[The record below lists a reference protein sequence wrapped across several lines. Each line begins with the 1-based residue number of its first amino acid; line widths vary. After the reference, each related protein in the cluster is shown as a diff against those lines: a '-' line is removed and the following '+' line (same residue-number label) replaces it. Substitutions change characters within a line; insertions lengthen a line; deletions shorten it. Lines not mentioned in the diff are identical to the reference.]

1 VYVLIATLCL
11 IPISQTQGKI
21 TSQYGWRQL
30 PGDLHRTFHWGID
43 IAADLG
49 TALRAVQDGTVTFA
63 YEDLLNGGGKMV
75 SITTQLATGK
85 QVIKYG
91 HLHRIF
97 VKRGDIVSRG
107 QVIGLVGSTGFSTGP
122 HLHLEILTILS
133 SGDTTY
139 HDPIGWVCAYDQD
152 LQVPHFK
159 TPIGWRMPW
168 IIRGKRSERAE

>member
-1 VYVLIATLCL
+1 VYILIAALCL
-11 IPISQTQGKI
+11 TPISQTQGKI

-49 TALRAVQDGTVTFA
+49 TPLRAVQDGTVTFA

-75 SITTQLATGK
+75 DITTHLTIGK
-85 QVIKYG
+85 QVTKYG
-91 HLHRIF
+91 HLHRIL
-97 VKRGDIVSRG
+97 VKKGDIVSRG

-122 HLHLEILTILS
+122 HLHLEVLTILS
-133 SGDTTY
+133 NGVTTH
-139 HDPIGWVCAYDQD
+139 HDPIMWVCEYDQD

-159 TPIGWRMPW
+159 SPIGWSTPW